1 MAYEIIWNNLLTIFS
16 VGNIRIIF
24 IIRQNITCYY
34 SAK

>member
-24 IIRQNITCYY
+24 IIRQYIISCY
-34 SAK
+34 SVK